1 MRHEELHRRPTIPGS
16 NFMTFFKT
24 LLLPVALMTVVGIAQ
39 AGTALTQ
46 GSHLTPA
53 EVAAMSTT
61 ASRYTVG
68 GTSLTV
74 VPAANGVTTKSTD
87 GSTVTTVV
95 NAGGVVGTSRN
106 EVLVAQVATDT
117 VRAQGATLLA
127 GAHSVSYYDHMQITS
142 VRYASFAQAT
152 AAFEQWR
159 TAFPKAQVTLPVEYH
174 QRKPR

>member
-1 MRHEELHRRPTIPGS
+1 
-16 NFMTFFKT
+16 MTFFKT
-24 LLLPVALMTVVGIAQ
+24 LFLPVALMTVFWGAQ

-61 ASRYTVG
+61 ASRFTVG
-68 GTSLTV
+68 GTPLMV
-74 VPAANGVTTKSTD
+74 VPATSGVTTKSAD

-95 NAGGVVGTSRN
+95 NGGGVVGTSRN
-106 EVLVAQVATDT
+106 EVLVAQVPTDT
-117 VRAQGATLLA
+117 VRIQGATLLA
-127 GAHSVSYYDHMQITS
+127 GARSVSYYEHMQITS
-142 VRYASFAQAT
+142 VRYVSFAQAT

-159 TAFPKAQVTLPVEYH
+159 TAFPTAQVTLPVEYQ